1 MFQLPRRAISMA
13 LVLLF
18 SFYTGSSCYAADLLS
33 ESLERFSGPNLRV
46 SPLQQRAEA
55 PEKQR
60 AVPEALKAPVKGSI
74 SLGENPEDA
83 LNAQQIALIED
94 YFFYYFESLAL
105 LEPQDV
111 SLIFAEDG
119 AAQAQA
125 AMHTATFEV
134 LTETRKMQPVD
145 LRLVNCTYEITI
157 GEQRLRENG
166 DLMVYVTE
174 NNVQNFAYL
183 PETNAQTLSMGHA
196 FYMKETEDGWKLTK
210 HWQNEDFHLL
220 VSDLFRW
227 GVRDENKETDVEA
240 SKELLRGIV
249 DRILSEARKNLA
261 QREKERSEYRGTAEP
276 IQTWDVDYDRQK
288 ALAYSEK
295 WVGVRNPDWPAY
307 DIYGGNCN
315 NFASQVLLAGG
326 IPMDT
331 VGSAQWKWFSET
343 PNVGNSSW
351 GRSPSWAGVN
361 EFYQYAQENTGFG
374 LACDLTGSYFDGR
387 PGDLLQFGA
396 LGDWKHTVVIAEVVR
411 DEKGNFVDYLI
422 HSNTADRLYY
432 PASAYPYT
440 AHRLIQ
446 ILGWSK

>member
-1 MFQLPRRAISMA
+1 MFQLSRRAISMV

-18 SFYTGSSCYAADLLS
+18 LFYTGSSCYAADPIS

-46 SPLQQRAEA
+46 SPLQQKADV

-60 AVPEALKAPVKGSI
+60 AVPEALKVPVKGSV

-83 LNAQQIALIED
+83 LNAEQIGLIED

-105 LEPQDV
+105 LEPQDI
-111 SLIFAEDG
+111 SLIFADDG
-119 AAQAQA
+119 ASQAQA

-240 SKELLRGIV
+240 SRELLRGIV
-249 DRILSEARKNLA
+249 ARILSEARKNLA

-276 IQTWDVDYDRQK
+276 VQTWDFDYDRQK

-295 WVGVRNPDWPAY
+295 
-307 DIYGGNCN
+307 
-315 NFASQVLLAGG
+315 
-326 IPMDT
+326 
-331 VGSAQWKWFSET
+331 
-343 PNVGNSSW
+343 
-351 GRSPSWAGVN
+351 
-361 EFYQYAQENTGFG
+361 
-374 LACDLTGSYFDGR
+374 
-387 PGDLLQFGA
+387 
-396 LGDWKHTVVIAEVVR
+396 
-411 DEKGNFVDYLI
+411 
-422 HSNTADRLYY
+422 
-432 PASAYPYT
+432 
-440 AHRLIQ
+440 
-446 ILGWSK
+446 

>member
-145 LRLVNCTYEITI
+145 LRLVN
-157 GEQRLRENG
+157 
-166 DLMVYVTE
+166 
-174 NNVQNFAYL
+174 
-183 PETNAQTLSMGHA
+183 
-196 FYMKETEDGWKLTK
+196 
-210 HWQNEDFHLL
+210 
-220 VSDLFRW
+220 
-227 GVRDENKETDVEA
+227 
-240 SKELLRGIV
+240 
-249 DRILSEARKNLA
+249 
-261 QREKERSEYRGTAEP
+261 
-276 IQTWDVDYDRQK
+276 
-288 ALAYSEK
+288 
-295 WVGVRNPDWPAY
+295 
-307 DIYGGNCN
+307 
-315 NFASQVLLAGG
+315 
-326 IPMDT
+326 
-331 VGSAQWKWFSET
+331 
-343 PNVGNSSW
+343 
-351 GRSPSWAGVN
+351 
-361 EFYQYAQENTGFG
+361 
-374 LACDLTGSYFDGR
+374 
-387 PGDLLQFGA
+387 
-396 LGDWKHTVVIAEVVR
+396 
-411 DEKGNFVDYLI
+411 
-422 HSNTADRLYY
+422 
-432 PASAYPYT
+432 
-440 AHRLIQ
+440 
-446 ILGWSK
+446 